1 MNNGPMLTM
10 TANQDDGDVTLTIK
24 FHQTL
29 KPDEVLEACSAMVT
43 AAIETV
49 VKTLDGTGVTRE
61 QIIDAMLEGDR
72 GSEVVSSKMTR
83 NPPAAESSSPSTP
96 KGAERGE

>member
-24 FHQTL
+24 FHQNL
-29 KPDEVLEACSAMVT
+29 KPDEVLEACSAMTT

-49 VKTLDGTGVTRE
+49 VKVLDGTGVSRE
-61 QIIDAMLEGDR
+61 QIIEAMLEGDKVA
-72 GSEVVSSKMTR
+72 EVVSSKLTR
-83 NPPAAESSSPSTP
+83 DAESKRP
-96 KGAERGE
+96 